1 MITKISSITSVKR
14 TLSNHTQISFKAY
27 QTTSND
33 IDIYSKEIDSP
44 ISSMSGDIDI
54 EKSKIKGNVSN
65 IGGKT
70 LLRDSVVDGVIIT
83 SKPGNLLLEG
93 TNKIRE
99 LIIRGFKKP
108 VKMDAEKVK
117 ADFAAMGIF
126 IKNIGQVINVGGG
139 TVINTFHNNNRV
151 STKIITPDEPLQF
164 RLPKGHIINTIR
176 FSADK
181 KAF

>member
-1 MITKISSITSVKR
+1 
-14 TLSNHTQISFKAY
+14 
-27 QTTSND
+27 
-33 IDIYSKEIDSP
+33 
-44 ISSMSGDIDI
+44 MSGDIDI

-83 SKPGNLLLEG
+83 TKPGNLLFEG

-117 ADFAAMGIF
+117 ADLATMGIF

-164 RLPKGHIINTIR
+164 RLPKGHTIDTIR

-181 KAF
+181 KGVLIIDKGAEFAGKLINGIIKRV